1 MSRGTGYAVG
11 TGRQH
16 GERVRLGRARR
27 GARWRGGLVA
37 AALVTVPLLAA
48 AAGLTPPAAAHAT
61 TAPGARTASSGSPG
75 SPASSAEELG
85 AVKQRLDQLARDRG
99 APPEVTAWWADP
111 PTRSVVLALNGRP
124 RDGRAAAFVGAARR
138 LDPAVRVVDG
148 VAPVSPRA
156 DLVGGDAIFI
166 GDGRCSVGFGAR
178 TPAGAPRMIT
188 AGHCT
193 AKGGDVRGANDAPIG
208 PIRSS
213 VFDRNGDWG
222 VVDVG
227 PGWSPTSA
235 VAGAGSAIVRVTGQ
249 ATATPG
255 TDVCR
260 SGSTTGWHC
269 GKVTALDVT
278 ANYATGP
285 VEGLVLTSACS
296 EPGDS
301 GGSFVAGSSALGTLS
316 GGSGD
321 CVRPGGTTLYQ
332 PIGEVLRAEGLQLVT
347 S

>member
-1 MSRGTGYAVG
+1 MRVG
-11 TGRQH
+11 PGRQR
-16 GERVRLGRARR
+16 GSGR
-27 GARWRGGLVA
+27 RGGLVA
-37 AALVTVPLLAA
+37 VALAGLLTLPGAIPGVVPRAA
-48 AAGLTPPAAAHAT
+48 AAEPPA
-61 TAPGARTASSGSPG
+61 
-75 SPASSAEELG
+75 SAEELG
-85 AVKQRLDQLARDRG
+85 AVKDRLDTLARERG
-99 APPEVTAWWADP
+99 APAEVTAWWADP

-138 LDPAVRVVDG
+138 IDPSVRVLDG
-148 VAPVSPRA
+148 MPALAPRA

-166 GDGRCSVGFGAR
+166 GAGRCSVGFGAR
-178 TPAGAPRMIT
+178 AADGAPRMIT

-193 AKGGDVRGANDAPIG
+193 EDGGDVRGADNTVIG

-213 VFDRNGDWG
+213 VFDRDGDWG

-227 PGWSPTSA
+227 PGWTPTSA
-235 VAGAGSAIVRVTGQ
+235 VAAAGEATVRVTG
-249 ATATPG
+249 TASAPPG
-255 TDVCR
+255 SDVCR

-269 GKVTALDVT
+269 GRVTATDVT
-278 ANYATGP
+278 ANYSTGP

-301 GGSFVAGSSALGTLS
+301 GGPFVAGRSALGTLS

-321 CVRPGGTTLYQ
+321 CTRPGGTTLYQ
-332 PIGEVLRAEGLQLVT
+332 PIDEILRAEGLTLVT